1 MSSHRVLC
9 LPHTLNPSVGRVTCH
24 PPRDKQP
31 HSMSWS
37 RLLHLVQLCPPCA
50 QGSFLIPSLSQVLE
64 HGRRSR
70 SPWLLQMC
78 SPCPS
83 QQPDPA
89 AGLAPLSRA
98 SQASLPK
105 HRTRRSW
112 LPHTAKPPPR
122 SPGNNSGSKGGSLWP
137 AGEGL
142 SLNSVPPEQTR
153 GSQQGS
159 STNPVCNK
167 SGVY

>member
-9 LPHTLNPSVGRVTCH
+9 LPHTLNPSLGRVTCH

-37 RLLHLVQLCPPCA
+37 RVGFSIWSSCA
-50 QGSFLIPSLSQVLE
+50 LPACRALSSLASLSQVPE
-64 HGRRSR
+64 HGRRCR
-70 SPWLLQMC
+70 SPWLLQRC

-105 HRTRRSW
+105 HGTRRSW
-112 LPHTAKPPPR
+112 LPHTAEPPPGALEIILAPR
-122 SPGNNSGSKGGSLWP
+122 VGLPGL
-137 AGEGL
+137 
-142 SLNSVPPEQTR
+142 QTR

-159 STNPVCNK
+159 STNPVCRK